1 MQTTTLSETAK
12 ALLRSRVMGGTR
24 EVNDSNREAYR
35 ELECGNYVRSFR
47 LHQRAGISISLDGR
61 GMAEAARTL
70 RLCTRRKVIGCRVL
84 AARCTRT
91 GLA

>member
-35 ELECGNYVRSFR
+35 ELE
-47 LHQRAGISISLDGR
+47 RAGIMYAVSGFTSGPEYLFRWTDEGWQR
-61 GMAEAARTL
+61 RLELSGCARDE
-70 RLCTRRKVIGCRVL
+70 K
-84 AARCTRT
+84 
-91 GLA
+91 